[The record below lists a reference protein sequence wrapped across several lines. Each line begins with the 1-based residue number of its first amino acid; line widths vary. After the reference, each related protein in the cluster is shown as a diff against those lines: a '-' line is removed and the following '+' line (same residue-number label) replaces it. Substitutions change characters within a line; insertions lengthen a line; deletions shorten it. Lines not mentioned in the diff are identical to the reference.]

1 MAWTEQAA
9 SDFTNPNMKTNL
21 PPVGTC
27 QLEIRR
33 SQRETFTEFHVT
45 ARLDRPT
52 EAGPAALQIFSAVAA
67 ALSAHRIHPIQEKL
81 YGLRGARAEVLR
93 VRDALYRA
101 HGLDRTMPATWIEG
115 TPLEGGEFTGLQIW
129 GVAAHNGEACV
140 RTVENPVTGRGR
152 LWAGEGFRMLHLPG
166 VCGLQPDGTLAPTRV
181 EQAARM
187 FTNVGAGLAAHGMG
201 YPQVVRTWI
210 YMARLLEWYGDMNRV
225 RTAHYR
231 ANGLGVEG
239 GPAFPASTG
248 IMGRSGSE
256 ECIMDV
262 LAVENVRPGSVVAT
276 PINRSA
282 KQHSSFNYGSSFS
295 RGMALEIEGRRTV
308 HISGTASI
316 NTAGLSTHRGD
327 PEHQCI
333 DTLLSIAAI
342 LAEQGG
348 GLENIVSATLF
359 CKDAAAWEAWERTT
373 RLLGVPFIPKISVI
387 ADVCRDDLLVEM
399 EAVAVI

>member
-1 MAWTEQAA
+1 
-9 SDFTNPNMKTNL
+9 MKTNL
-21 PPVGTC
+21 IPTGTC
-27 QLEIRR
+27 RLEIRP
-33 SQRETFTEFHVT
+33 SQRETFTEYHVT
-45 ARLDRPT
+45 ASLDTPT
-52 EAGPAALQIFSAVAA
+52 EAGPAALQVFSALAA
-67 ALSAHRIHPIQEKL
+67 ALATHRIQPIQEKL
-81 YGLRGARAEVLR
+81 YGLCRGRDEVMR
-93 VRDALYRA
+93 TRDALYRA

-115 TPLEGGEFTGLQIW
+115 TPLHGGEFTGVQIW
-129 GVAAHNGEACV
+129 GVAPHGGGPCV
-140 RTVENPVTGRGR
+140 QTVENPVTGRGR
-152 LWAGEGFRMLHLPG
+152 LWTGEGFRMLHLPG
-166 VCGLQPDGTLAPTRV
+166 VSGTQRDGRLAPTRV
-181 EQAARM
+181 EQAAQM
-187 FTNVGAGLAAHGMG
+187 FTNVGAGLAAHGLQ

-231 ANGLGVEG
+231 THGLGVEG

-248 IMGRSGSE
+248 IMGRSGTE

-262 LAVENVRPGSVVAT
+262 LALDNVRPGSVTAT
-276 PINRSA
+276 AINRSA

-295 RGMALEIEGRRTV
+295 RGMALEIEGRRTI

-359 CKDAAAWEAWERTT
+359 CKDPASWEAWERTT
-373 RLLGVPFIPKISVI
+373 RLLGVPFIPKICVI